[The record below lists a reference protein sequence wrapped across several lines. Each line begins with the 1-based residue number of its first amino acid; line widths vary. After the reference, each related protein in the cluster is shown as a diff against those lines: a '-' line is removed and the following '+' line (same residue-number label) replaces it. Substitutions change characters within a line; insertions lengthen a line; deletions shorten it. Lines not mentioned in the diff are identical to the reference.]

1 MCVLAFL
8 VKISIL
14 FVHLSLPRAYVK
26 TPVSGSMILYGV
38 LLKLGGY
45 GLFHIFPISS
55 KYGFGFSVVWVVL
68 RLVGGLFV
76 NLFHTQQTDL
86 KSLTTYSSAPHIN
99 VINGSIITQSY

>member
-1 MCVLAFL
+1 
-8 VKISIL
+8 VK
-14 FVHLSLPRAYVK
+14 P
-26 TPVSGSMILYGV
+26 PVSGSMILAGV

-68 RLVGGLFV
+68 RLVRSLFV

-86 KSLTTYSSAPHIN
+86 KSMTTYSSAAYIN
-99 VINGSIITQSY
+99 TIYTINKYKNWWYHNTELLRGL